1 MSLSKAFR
9 FCDTTNE
16 ALNIISKIFESNNK
30 VFLTKNE
37 EELFLNMKINLP
49 TGDEQ
54 EIKLI
59 LRKIE
64 SMENATKDE
73 LLEKIKILE
82 EENKKLKD
90 EINKLKKDNIKKD
103 NIIKSLTK
111 NQNNNI
117 TEKNEEGFCDN
128 AKITIIIENID
139 LKNKIEGI
147 KNLFIK
153 IIYNNEIREIE
164 FDIEKKNEINKIFEL

>member
-1 MSLSKAFR
+1 MSNFIKEYTLNLGNEIFSIELSKTNNGEDNSLLLKAKNNNNNLYYYQNTFSLDELMSLSKAFR

-49 TGDEQ
+49 TGDEE

-103 NIIKSLTK
+103 NIL
-111 NQNNNI
+111 
-117 TEKNEEGFCDN
+117 
-128 AKITIIIENID
+128 
-139 LKNKIEGI
+139 
-147 KNLFIK
+147 
-153 IIYNNEIREIE
+153 Y
-164 FDIEKKNEINKIFEL
+164 